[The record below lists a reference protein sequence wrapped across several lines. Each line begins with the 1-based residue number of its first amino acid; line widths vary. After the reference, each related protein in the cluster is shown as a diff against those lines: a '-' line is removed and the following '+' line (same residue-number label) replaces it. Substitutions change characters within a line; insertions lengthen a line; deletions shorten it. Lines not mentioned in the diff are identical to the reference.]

1 MADLRDNLTRRE
13 FLRGT
18 CAAGAAALA
27 GGAAGAGPAA
37 TAADAVAAP
46 AGGGGAAGAGGLTPT
61 RALGKTGLKIPIL
74 GLGGEFD
81 TVRNQVL
88 LKQAHALGVRFWDT
102 AQEYVDSEKGYG
114 EFLAKNPGL
123 RKEIVLS
130 TKTLKRDPEGMS
142 KELDGSLAT
151 LKTDCVDLYFLH
163 RLQNPNELGDWQDM
177 WKPWAEK
184 AKKAGKIRFFG
195 VSFHDNV
202 MENMLAVAKAGWID
216 VAMFL
221 CNFRVLGLS
230 KFKKGMDAIKA
241 AKLGTI
247 AIKVQALGLASR
259 PLSEAETQAMGDL
272 TGKGYSEY
280 QARLKLL
287 WENPDVH
294 SACCLMKNLAQLGEN
309 AACAVD
315 KAKLSAAD
323 KAAWQRYARATCAG
337 YCAGC
342 ERICSGAMGG
352 QVPVRDILRM
362 LTYHN
367 AYGDRERARRL
378 FAALDAD
385 VRGRLRSA
393 DYAAAERSC
402 PQGVA
407 IAARMHEAARVLA

>member
-1 MADLRDNLTRRE
+1 MADLRDNLTRRD

-18 CAAGAAALA
+18 CAAGAAAMAGGAGGAGSPAQAADAAAPAA
-27 GGAAGAGPAA
+27 GGAAG
-37 TAADAVAAP
+37 
-46 AGGGGAAGAGGLTPT
+46 LTPT
-61 RALGKTGLKIPIL
+61 RVLGKTGLKIPIL

-81 TVRNQVL
+81 TVRNQII

-114 EFLAKNPGL
+114 EFLAKNPAC
-123 RKEIVLS
+123 RKEIILS

-142 KELDGSLAT
+142 KELDGSLAA
-151 LKTDCVDLYFLH
+151 LKTDSVDLYFLH
-163 RLQNPNELGDWQDM
+163 RLQNPNELGDWQDL

-184 AKKAGKIRFFG
+184 AKKAGKIKFFG

-230 KFKKGMDAIKA
+230 KFRKGMDAVKA
-241 AKLGTI
+241 ARLGTI
-247 AIKVQALGLASR
+247 AIKVQALGLANR
-259 PLSEAETQAMGDL
+259 PLTEKETADMAGL

-287 WENPDVH
+287 WEEADVH

-309 AACAVD
+309 AAAAVD
-315 KAKLSAAD
+315 KVKLSAGQ
-323 KAAWQRYARATCAG
+323 KAAWGRYAEATCEG

-342 ERICSGAMGG
+342 ERICSAAVGG

-378 FAALDAD
+378 FAALGAD
-385 VRGRLRSA
+385 VRGHLMSV
-393 DYAAAERSC
+393 DYAAAERCC

-407 IAARMHEAARVLA
+407 IAARMQEAASVLA